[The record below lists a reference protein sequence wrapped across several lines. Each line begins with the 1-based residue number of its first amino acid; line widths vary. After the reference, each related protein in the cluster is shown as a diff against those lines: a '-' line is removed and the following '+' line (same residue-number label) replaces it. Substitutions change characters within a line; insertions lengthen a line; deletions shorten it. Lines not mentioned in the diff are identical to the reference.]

1 MRRVSLRRHDGKG
14 TCPDLS
20 GTCYKGGAGCRG
32 QARDEISLL
41 RHGSGTA
48 RVSCG
53 KRTVMRQSV
62 FRIGLSVFALWFCAL
77 PVVRAQDIEM
87 AQAAQN
93 PPPARTPPRT
103 PAAAHATPAPAVHA
117 GENVRAQS
125 AAEANGSPAAQ
136 APAPSQI
143 PARTE
148 ILNFENWSVTCN
160 EFADAPRAK
169 RCSALLQILQQN
181 TNQVVFTW
189 TVAMDEHKQLVA
201 IMQTPTG
208 VVIPPGVELKV
219 GKSPA
224 QKIPFASCD
233 PGRCVATA
241 PVDANLVREMTTSPT
256 AEAII
261 QGSQGNTVQF
271 NIQMRG
277 FDRAYAVL
285 SR

>member
-1 MRRVSLRRHDGKG
+1 
-14 TCPDLS
+14 
-20 GTCYKGGAGCRG
+20 
-32 QARDEISLL
+32 
-41 RHGSGTA
+41 
-48 RVSCG
+48 
-53 KRTVMRQSV
+53 MRQSV
-62 FRIGLSVFALWFCAL
+62 FRIGLSVFALWFCTAS
-77 PVVRAQDIEM
+77 VASAWGIEI
-87 AQAAQN
+87 AQAVQG
-93 PPPARTPPRT
+93 PPPARART
-103 PAAAHATPAPAVHA
+103 PAATQVAPAAPSAEHA
-117 GENVRAQS
+117 RTQS
-125 AAEANGSPAAQ
+125 AAQVNANPAAAQ
-136 APAPSQI
+136 APTPPQI
-143 PARTE
+143 PTRTE
-148 ILNFENWSVTCN
+148 ILNFENWAVTCN

-169 RCSALLQILQQN
+169 HCSALLQILQQN
-181 TNQVVFTW
+181 TNQIVFTW
-189 TVAMDEHKQLVA
+189 TVAMDDHKQLVA

-233 PGRCVATA
+233 PGRCIATA

-271 NIQMRG
+271 NIQMKG

>member
-1 MRRVSLRRHDGKG
+1 
-14 TCPDLS
+14 
-20 GTCYKGGAGCRG
+20 
-32 QARDEISLL
+32 
-41 RHGSGTA
+41 
-48 RVSCG
+48 
-53 KRTVMRQSV
+53 MRQSAV
-62 FRIGLSVFALWFCAL
+62 RIGLSVFTFWLCAL
-77 PVVRAQDIEM
+77 ALAPARGIEI

-93 PPPARTPPRT
+93 PPPARTRT
-103 PAAAHATPAPAVHA
+103 PAAAPIAPAAPSGEHA
-117 GENVRAQS
+117 RTQS
-125 AAEANGSPAAQ
+125 AAQVNASPVAAQ
-136 APAPSQI
+136 TSTPPQI
-143 PARTE
+143 PTRTE
-148 ILNFENWSVTCN
+148 ILNFENWAVTCN

-181 TNQVVFTW
+181 TNQIVFTW
-189 TVAMDEHKQLVA
+189 TVAVDEHKQLVA
-201 IMQTPTG
+201 VMQTPTG

-219 GKSPA
+219 GKLPA

-233 PGRCVATA
+233 PGRCIATA

-256 AEAII
+256 AEAVI